1 MHGYIINGIFPRDE
15 DLIRATRE
23 FDRGRCTA
31 EHVYLLQEK
40 ERKLLFSLQKDA
52 AFISDGL
59 LNWQDLLRPFS
70 EILTGAWVDGL
81 VRFFETNTFYRR
93 FYFEGNVKILEGELT
108 HWRRQYFFDEGNEG
122 KIMRVLPSPSLFVR
136 FSEGISIEKAA
147 GVLAEITKFLSDET
161 CGAIVFEEPF
171 LTDEPLEHE
180 KALKKFY
187 EDIRDIQ
194 CKIILHTYF
203 GNIAERLNFYLS
215 LPIDAL
221 GIDFYRTPIEALD
234 GIRFPEH
241 MALLAG
247 VVNTENTLIEKPDD
261 IHRFVE
267 RVGNMI
273 LPAGIII
280 SGNAD
285 FQFLPY
291 EVALK
296 KVEVLKSVESVK

>member
-15 DLIRATRE
+15 DLIKATRE

-31 EHVYLLQEK
+31 EHVYSLQER

-70 EILTGAWVDGL
+70 EILTGARVDGL

-93 FYFEGNVKILEGELT
+93 LYFEGNVKILEGELT
-108 HWRRQYFFDEGNEG
+108 HWRKQHFFDEGNEG
-122 KIMRVLPSPSLFVR
+122 KMMRVLPSPSLFVR
-136 FSEGISIEKAA
+136 FSEGISLEKAA

-187 EDIRDIQ
+187 EGIRDIQ

-221 GIDFYRTPIEALD
+221 GIDFYRTPVEALD

-261 IHRFVE
+261 IRRFIE

-273 LPAGIII
+273 LPAGIIV